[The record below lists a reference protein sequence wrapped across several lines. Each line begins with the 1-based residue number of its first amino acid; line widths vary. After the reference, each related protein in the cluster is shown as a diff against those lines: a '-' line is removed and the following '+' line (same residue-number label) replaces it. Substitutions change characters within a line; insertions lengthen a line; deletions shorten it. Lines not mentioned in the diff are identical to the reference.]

1 MIFPSLA
8 QQFTWQHLFFDSFPF
23 ITSIRLKGRQWRH
36 LDALRQDFP
45 CFSPFPSHTT
55 TRYGSQ
61 KGATENVEGT
71 LHIFFCWI
79 TEDSSSRF
87 EGDILPIFRKR
98 KKPVFLGY
106 LLTANKYRTDFAIKV
121 AKWEFS
127 LIIYFLSTK
136 HYIYLQTLF

>member
-1 MIFPSLA
+1 MHIIFSTKEKFLKIKKIKSSASRKRNFSHLVASTAAKQRNTYQFSAKHSQFNGQGEMIFPSPA

-61 KGATENVEGT
+61 NGATENVEGT
-71 LHIFFCWI
+71 LHIFFLNYG
-79 TEDSSSRF
+79 R
-87 EGDILPIFRKR
+87 
-98 KKPVFLGY
+98 
-106 LLTANKYRTDFAIKV
+106 LLFQV
-121 AKWEFS
+121 
-127 LIIYFLSTK
+127 
-136 HYIYLQTLF
+136 